1 MPEGSDPSTRPDLS
15 AANNPLGW
23 GRGGYWQDRFAFFV
37 NVKTTSRLCDSP
49 ATSHGT
55 NSGAHHDWVPAPEF
69 VPRDLLAKNIEIW
82 KIQGWQA
89 GWAGWL
95 AGWAGW
101 AGLSVGTGGGGM
113 ASIS

>member
-1 MPEGSDPSTRPDLS
+1 MKIQTPPMPEGSDPSTRPDLS

-69 VPRDLLAKNIEIW
+69 VPRDLLAKNTEI
-82 KIQGWQA
+82 
-89 GWAGWL
+89 
-95 AGWAGW
+95 
-101 AGLSVGTGGGGM
+101 
-113 ASIS
+113 